1 MPALGLDL
9 GTTSFKLIE
18 LEKDHQGFSLKHIG
32 IAANPLGVVQ
42 VINRDQRLRL
52 AETIKKLVSETK
64 TKQNRIKV
72 NLAENQS
79 FTRIISLP
87 VMSDAEL
94 GSAMNWEAE
103 EHIPISLDQVQMDWS
118 VISRPPKGSKEG
130 KMTILLI
137 AAKKEA
143 ISQIVGL
150 IAETGLELIGIETTL
165 TAAVKALLKP
175 SDPPTLLMHIG
186 AFSSDFAVSVGGNI
200 MLVHSTTIAGTTLT
214 RAVARDL
221 GLAIPQAESY
231 KRTYGLNGNLLEGK
245 VKNSLLTVF
254 QSILDEAKKV
264 INAFE
269 SGSKGLKIDR
279 ILLSGGTALMPEI
292 VAFTA
297 QSLNLSEVQL
307 ADPFAGCRSEK
318 NVIIPPE
325 RPVYTI
331 AVGLAKSDKG

>member
-165 TAAVKALLKP
+165 TAAVKALLKL

-307 ADPFAGCRSEK
+307 ADPFADCRPEK
-318 NVIIPPE
+318 NVTIPPE
-325 RPVYTI
+325 KPVYTI